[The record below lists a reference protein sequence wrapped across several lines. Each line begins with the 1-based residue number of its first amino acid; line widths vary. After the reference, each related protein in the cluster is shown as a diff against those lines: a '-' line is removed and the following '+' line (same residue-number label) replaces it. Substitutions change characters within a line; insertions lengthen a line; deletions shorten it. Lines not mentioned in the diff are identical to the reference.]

1 MYSTIRTR
9 IGMAPAPGESV
20 NTHPNALEQRGSKN
34 ITNNDMPHLI
44 GGKGYTRDIQ
54 HLCWVNYFPPKG
66 IVAKRGTASLHQ
78 ESFCSCSDSLSPAM
92 FCKIGRDPERDLR
105 VQSFPHRLTEFPNAR
120 PLASS
125 LKVLKCPPP
134 DPGSLETDDASRSL
148 RTESVIHEHD
158 RIIPSSV
165 DSLPEPIMLFRSRLS
180 APVPSMGVYRPDCQF
195 RRVFASTGR
204 LQARLPNAC

>member
-1 MYSTIRTR
+1 
-9 IGMAPAPGESV
+9 MAAAPGESV

-54 HLCWVNYFPPKG
+54 HLYWVNYFTPKG

-78 ESFCSCSDSLSPAM
+78 ESFCRSSDPLSPAM
-92 FCKIGRDPERDLR
+92 FCKTVGIMSGISRG
-105 VQSFPHRLTEFPNAR
+105 QSFPHRLTKFPNAR
-120 PLASS
+120 PLAST
-125 LKVLKCPPP
+125 LKVLSCPSP

-148 RTESVIHEHD
+148 RTESVIDEHD
-158 RIIPSSV
+158 RIVPSSV

-180 APVPSMGVYRPDCQF
+180 APVSSMGVYRPGCQL
-195 RRVFASTGR
+195 RRVFKATGG